1 MSHTSIL
8 QGVPHPRDARM
19 RFDTEFDPATG
30 KRKHDYYV
38 DGKLYQGS
46 VTGFV
51 HDFFPQF
58 DAEGTVDRIMASG
71 KTESKPRYKYF
82 GMTRQEIL
90 DSWEAN
96 RDAKS
101 EAGTL
106 AHDNIE
112 QYTKGN
118 PYDATHPGIEGFNAF
133 NAEFTAS
140 DEWVP
145 WLAEWAVF
153 NEDSGLGGCVDMVY
167 ARRSHVEAARK
178 KGNLSDAPIDLW
190 LVDWKFTKEFEE
202 VNNWGKTGFGPC
214 EDLPD
219 TNLYHYY
226 CQLNTYRHT
235 VEAKY
240 GRKVIGATLVR
251 YSHTAP
257 TFQRREVP
265 DMQKMIDQMIRYRIY
280 KRAEEAAG
288 RVAKTSSGWWKTNKP
303 RDEYHSAAPLLVSRR
318 TRKMAPA
325 KGTKVPAPDTPPSLA
340 GDVGASPPPKPK
352 TRVGGSRLR
361 RAKLLNKE

>member
-1 MSHTSIL
+1 MSQTSIL
-8 QGVPHPRDARM
+8 QGVPHPRDQRM
-19 RFDTEFDPATG
+19 LFDTEVDPTTG
-30 KRKHDYYV
+30 QRKHDYYV

-51 HDFFPQF
+51 HDFFPVF
-58 DAEGTVDRIMASG
+58 DADKVVDRIMASG
-71 KTESKPRYKYF
+71 KTESNPRYKYF
-82 GMTRQEIL
+82 GMTRQDIL
-90 DSWEAN
+90 DSWELN
-96 RDAKS
+96 RDTKS
-101 EAGTL
+101 EAGTV

-118 PYDATHPGIEGFNAF
+118 AYDPTHPGIEGFNAF

-140 DEWVP
+140 GEWVP

-178 KGNLSDAPIDLW
+178 AGTLATAPIDLW
-190 LVDWKFTKEFEE
+190 LVDWKFTKDFEE
-202 VNNWGKTGFGPC
+202 VNNYGKTGFGPC

-226 CQLNTYRHT
+226 CQLNIYRHT
-235 VEAKY
+235 VEAQY
-240 GRKVIGATLVR
+240 GRKVIGNTLVR

-265 DMQKMIDQMIRYRIY
+265 DMQKMIEQMIRYRIY
-280 KRAEEAAG
+280 KRAEEAKNKTPKT
-288 RVAKTSSGWWKTNKP
+288 VAAWWKTNKP
-303 RDEYHSAAPLLVSRR
+303 KAAPVPTSLLSRR
-318 TRKMAPA
+318 LKKKPAPA
-325 KGTKVPAPDTPPSLA
+325 PKPSKTPTAPEPALA
-340 GDVGASPPPKPK
+340 GDVMNASQPPK
-352 TRVGGSRLR
+352 RRSAGRLR
-361 RAKLLNKE
+361 RAERLKALNA